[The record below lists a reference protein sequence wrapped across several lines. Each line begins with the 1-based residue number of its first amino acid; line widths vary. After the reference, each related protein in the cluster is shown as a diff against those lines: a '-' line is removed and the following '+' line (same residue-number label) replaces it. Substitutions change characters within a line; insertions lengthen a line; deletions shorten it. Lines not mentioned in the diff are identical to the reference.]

1 MAKESND
8 MPTSARGSGPRAQLH
23 PLSRLA
29 AESPEQLE
37 PCLRR
42 IAFRMARRRFA
53 AWLGATSSLLVRDL
67 EQLLLKR
74 RIN

>member
-1 MAKESND
+1 M
-8 MPTSARGSGPRAQLH
+8 TARGETRALLH
-23 PLSRLA
+23 PLVRLA

-42 IAFRMARRRFA
+42 IAFRMARRRLVA
-53 AWLGATSSLLVRDL
+53 RLGVMALVRDL
-67 EQLLLKR
+67 EQLLLQR

>member
-1 MAKESND
+1 MAKV
-8 MPTSARGSGPRAQLH
+8 PLH

-53 AWLGATSSLLVRDL
+53 AWLGAMSSLLGREL
-67 EQLLLKR
+67 ELLLPRR

>member
-1 MAKESND
+1 MTREQNA
-8 MPTSARGSGPRAQLH
+8 MPAPARLH

-53 AWLGATSSLLVRDL
+53 AWLGAMSGLLVREFEL
-67 EQLLLKR
+67 LLLKR
-74 RIN
+74 RVN

>member
-1 MAKESND
+1 MAKESD
-8 MPTSARGSGPRAQLH
+8 AMQLH

-53 AWLGATSSLLVRDL
+53 AWVGAKSGLLMRDL
-67 EQLLLKR
+67 ELLLLRR

>member
-1 MAKESND
+1 M
-8 MPTSARGSGPRAQLH
+8 TARGETRALLH
-23 PLSRLA
+23 PLVRLA

-42 IAFRMARRRFA
+42 IAFRMARRRLVA
-53 AWLGATSSLLVRDL
+53 RLGVMARLLVRDL
-67 EQLLLKR
+67 EQLLLQR

>member
-1 MAKESND
+1 
-8 MPTSARGSGPRAQLH
+8 MPTPVRGSEPRTQLH

-29 AESPEQLE
+29 AESPWQLE

-53 AWLGATSSLLVRDL
+53 AWLGAASSLLARDL